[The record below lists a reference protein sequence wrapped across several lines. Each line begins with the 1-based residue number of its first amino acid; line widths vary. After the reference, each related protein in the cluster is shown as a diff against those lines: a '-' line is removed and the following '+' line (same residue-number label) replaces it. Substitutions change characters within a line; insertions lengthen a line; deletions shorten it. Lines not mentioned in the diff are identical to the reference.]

1 MDEFRKYEKNKKL
14 NKVKKVL
21 IVSLILIISVI
32 AIFSTVFAI
41 YAMTNDRLI
50 SGTSINGYDV
60 SGLSKEEAKLKV
72 QEKLDRCLQNN
83 IILKCE
89 DVEITINPS
98 QIEAEFDVDTAV
110 QEAYKIGRTG
120 NLIIDNYT
128 IFNALTLSVDTV
140 AKLKYNEESLNKLVD
155 DISNK
160 LPNPVVQ
167 PTYYMEDNTIVITRG
182 NEGNVAKKAELKAT
196 IIYAIDRMFEVETVL
211 DIPYEVKQPES
222 LASIEDIH
230 RSIYKEAKDAYFTMD
245 PYVVYPHTDGLDFA
259 ISIDEARNIISDESK
274 KEYTIPLAVITPEI
288 TTERIGDDAFP
299 DLLSSFSTNFSGST
313 QNRITNIRLA
323 SEKINDTIIMPGEE
337 FSYNKVVGERTIAAG
352 YKDAGVFVNGRVENG
367 LGGGICQV
375 SSTLYNT
382 ALLANMKI
390 TERSNHGYLTSYLK
404 GGLDAT
410 VVYGLIDFK
419 FENSRNYPIKIK
431 TAINGKN
438 LIVEMYGLKMN
449 GEPEIRIESTVN
461 KIKNG
466 YSATTYKIELQDGQ
480 EVSREAITKDSYGI
494 LR

>member
-1 MDEFRKYEKNKKL
+1 MDEFRRYEKNKKL
-14 NKVKKVL
+14 NKTKKVL
-21 IVSLILIISVI
+21 LVILIAIVAI
-32 AIFSTVFAI
+32 IVIFSTAFAI

-50 SGTSINGYDV
+50 MGTSINGFDV
-60 SGLSKEEAKLKV
+60 SGLTKEDAKAKV

-89 DVEITINPS
+89 DFEITINPT
-98 QIEAEFDVDTAV
+98 QIEATFDVETAV
-110 QEAYKIGRTG
+110 QEAYKIGRSG
-120 NLIIDNYT
+120 NLITDNYT
-128 IFNALTLSVDTV
+128 IFNALTLSVDTA
-140 AKLKYNEESLNKLVD
+140 AKLKYNEEALDKLVE

-182 NEGNVAKKAELKAT
+182 KEGNVAKKGELKQT

-211 DIPYEVKQPES
+211 DIPYEVKQPEA

-230 RSIYKEAKDAYFTMD
+230 SSIYKEAKDAYFTMA

-259 ISIDEARNIISDESK
+259 ISIDEARNIISDETK
-274 KEYTIPLAVITPEI
+274 TEYTIPLAIITPEI
-288 TTERIGDDAFP
+288 TTDRIGDDAFP
-299 DLLSSFSTNFSGST
+299 DLLSTFSTTFAASNK
-313 QNRITNIRLA
+313 NRTTNIKLA
-323 SEKINDTIIMPGEE
+323 AGKINDVIIMPGEE

-352 YKDAGVFVNGRVENG
+352 YKEAGVFVNGKVEDG

-382 ALLANMKI
+382 ALMANMEI
-390 TERSNHGYLTSYLK
+390 TSRTNHGYLTSYLK

-410 VVYGLIDFK
+410 VVYGAIDFK
-419 FENSRNYPIKIK
+419 FKNSRNYPVKIK
-431 TAINGKN
+431 TIINGGK
-438 LIVEMYGLKMN
+438 LTVEMYGLKMSN
-449 GEPEIRIESTVN
+449 EPEIKIDSEVT

-466 YSATTYKIELQDGQ
+466 YRATTYKIQYQDGQ
-480 EVSREAITKDSYGI
+480 EISREVITKDSYGI
-494 LR
+494 LK

>member
-1 MDEFRKYEKNKKL
+1 MDEFRRYERDKKL
-14 NKVKKVL
+14 NKIKR
-21 IVSLILIISVI
+21 ITIISLISLITII
-32 AIFSTVFAI
+32 IIFSLSFAI

-50 SGTSINGYDV
+50 SGTSINGFDV
-60 SGLSKEEAKLKV
+60 SGLTKEEAKAKV
-72 QEKLDRCLQNN
+72 QEKLERCLQNN

-98 QIEAEFDVDTAV
+98 QVEAYFDVETAV

-120 NLIIDNYT
+120 NLIADNYT

-140 AKLKYNEESLNKLVD
+140 AELKYNEEALNKLVD

-167 PTYYMEDNTIVITRG
+167 PTYYLEDNTIVITRG
-182 NEGNVAKKAELKAT
+182 NEGNVAKKGELKAT

-211 DIPYEVKQPES
+211 DIPYEVQEPES

-230 RSIYKEAKDAYFTMD
+230 SSIYKEAKDAYFTMD
-245 PYVVYPHTDGLDFA
+245 PYVVYPHTNGLDFA
-259 ISIDEARNIISDESK
+259 ISIDEARNIISDETK
-274 KEYTIPLAVITPEI
+274 TEYTIPLAVITPEI

-313 QNRITNIRLA
+313 SNRITNIRLA
-323 SEKINDTIIMPGEE
+323 AEKINDTIIMPGEE

-352 YKDAGVFVNGRVENG
+352 YKDAGIFVNGRVENG

-382 ALLANMKI
+382 ALLANMEI

-419 FENSRNYPIKIK
+419 FVNSRNYPIKIK
-431 TAINGKN
+431 TAISGKN
-438 LIVEMYGLKMN
+438 LIIEMYGLKMS

-466 YSATTYKIELQDGQ
+466 YSATTYKIQIQDGQ
-480 EVSREAITKDSYGI
+480 EISREIITKDSYGI